1 MADPFMAGITLR
13 TAILATPSTPHRTGE
28 GLAKGKE
35 DRENGGSSLWLAAGV
50 AVGALGAAGLIWVG
64 VRLLA
69 PSVPAESLPPPRFVD
84 ESAGVDH
91 RYDGEF
97 NFFVG
102 GGVAVFDCNQDGLP
116 DLYFAGGVNSAVVFR
131 NQSAVGGA
139 LAFEPVDQVGALTG
153 VVGAYPLDVDG
164 DGFIDL
170 AVLRY
175 GENVMLRGLGNCEFE
190 RANEIW
196 NVDGGDDWTAAFSAK
211 WEQGAELPTMV
222 FGNYLAREGQQ
233 TGECS
238 DHYLFRPVARNYGP
252 PSALTPGWCTLSILF
267 SDWDRSGR
275 VDLRMTNDRHYY
287 REGQEQLWRIENGTA
302 PQLYTAADGWQRMQI
317 WGMGI
322 ASQDLTGDGLPEV
335 FLTSQGDNKLQTL
348 VGGPSSPNYGDIAFE
363 RGATAHRPFAG
374 DDALPST
381 AWHAEFEDVNNDSFM
396 DLYIAKGN
404 VEAQTGYAA
413 RDPSNLLLGNPD
425 GTFSEGALEAGLL
438 NFARARGAAV
448 VDLNLDGMLDL
459 VEVNRRENVE
469 LWRNLGPGENW
480 LEVEAQQ
487 PGANRH
493 GIGSWLELD
502 LGGRVIS
509 RELTVGGGHAGGQL
523 GWTHFGL
530 GEASSARLRVIWPD
544 GETSAWWR
552 VAANRFLTVARNQ
565 AAPVEWDP

>member
-1 MADPFMAGITLR
+1 L
-13 TAILATPSTPHRTGE
+13 
-28 GLAKGKE
+28 
-35 DRENGGSSLWLAAGV
+35 
-50 AVGALGAAGLIWVG
+50 
-64 VRLLA
+64 
-69 PSVPAESLPPPRFVD
+69 
-84 ESAGVDH
+84 
-91 RYDGEF
+91 
-97 NFFVG
+97 
-102 GGVAVFDCNQDGLP
+102 
-116 DLYFAGGVNSAVVFR
+116 FR
-131 NQSAVGGA
+131 NQSTVGGA
-139 LAFEPVDQVGALTG
+139 LTFEPVDRVGALTG

-175 GENVMLRGLGNCEFE
+175 GENVMLRGLGNCGFE

-196 NVDGGDDWTAAFSAK
+196 NVDGGEYWTAAFSAK
-211 WEQGAELPTMV
+211 WDPDAELPTMV
-222 FGNYLAREGQQ
+222 FGNYLAPDGRQ
-233 TGECS
+233 TGDCS
-238 DHYLFRPVARNYGP
+238 DHYLFRPAAGGYGP
-252 PSALTPGWCTLSILF
+252 PTALTPGWCTLSILF

-287 REGQEQLWRIENGTA
+287 REGQEQLWRIEDGA
-302 PQLYTAADGWQRMQI
+302 PPQLYTAADGWQRMQI

-348 VGGPSSPNYGDIAFE
+348 VANRSSPNYGDIAFE
-363 RGATAHRPFAG
+363 RGVTAHRPFAG

-425 GTFSEGALEAGLL
+425 GTFTEGAAEAGLL

-469 LWRNLGPGENW
+469 LWRNLGSGGNW
-480 LEVEAQQ
+480 LEVEVQQ
-487 PGANRH
+487 PGPNRH

-502 LGGRVIS
+502 LAGRVIS

-530 GEASSARLRVIWPD
+530 GEASTARLRVIWPD
-544 GETSAWWR
+544 GDSSPWWR
-552 VAANRFLTVARNQ
+552 VAANRFLILARDS
-565 AAPVEWDP
+565 APVQWEP